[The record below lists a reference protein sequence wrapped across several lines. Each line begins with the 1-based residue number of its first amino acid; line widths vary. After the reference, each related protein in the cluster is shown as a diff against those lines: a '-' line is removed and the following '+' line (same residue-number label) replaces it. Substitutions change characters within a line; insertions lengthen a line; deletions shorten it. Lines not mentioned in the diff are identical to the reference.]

1 MIRSVLSR
9 LGRSLNLGSAQVMFL
24 YLRSQLACPH
34 PTWCRSVPHPWPPR
48 LGIVSASLPGLQGRP
63 SCVAGPCYV
72 FVECLSLSLFFFFL
86 RFFFVLMLIILKKS
100 VLNWLQRRVYF
111 VLGFWTQSMWDLNFP
126 TKNQTCGPCI
136 GRQNPNHWAIRDILP
151 SGSLPAAL
159 VPISVPSGS
168 LVPEAPL
175 AKLQ

>member
-72 FVECLSLSLFFFFL
+72 FVECLSLSLSFFFFKI
-86 RFFFVLMLIILKKS
+86 FFVLMLIIFKKVCIELVTTS
-100 VLNWLQRRVYF
+100 CLF
-111 VLGFWTQSMWDLNFP
+111 CFGFLDS
-126 TKNQTCGPCI
+126 K
-136 GRQNPNHWAIRDILP
+136 HV
-151 SGSLPAAL
+151 GS
-159 VPISVPSGS
+159 
-168 LVPEAPL
+168 
-175 AKLQ
+175 